1 MGKELSFLSL
11 ETFDENSV
19 ITPMEENQILEI
31 RCDVSEFISAEPNQQ
46 TALEYLCRSVETR
59 LPDSVV
65 SIMLLDPSAGV
76 MKVVSTP
83 SAPDSRQDSTDYHL
97 SSCWSMPIRNDE
109 EKTIGI
115 FTLSLIAHH
124 LPSNFYKR
132 LLETCAMLTNAVLK
146 HANYEVQI
154 YKNQRELE
162 ILGTA
167 LRNASDSMVITDQHN
182 NIVKVNT
189 AFVRTFGYS
198 EKEVI
203 GKNPKILASGRHD
216 GVFYEQM
223 WNTLVREKHWS
234 GEIWNKR
241 SDGVVFPAWVSISAI
256 ATENNRIENYL
267 AVFTDLSDLRES
279 QEKTMKL
286 AYYDQLT
293 GLPNRQKIVSDM
305 EKRSPTAC
313 VIYNIDDFKE
323 INDFFGIET
332 GDIILNQIGQWFEKM
347 NFSPYRIGGD
357 EFAILLYD
365 NVTWSDL
372 RHRIT
377 ALMSLFEEKVFIVE
391 DEAINIRMTVGA
403 AIGQHKLL
411 TRANIALSRAKEDK
425 IPIALYAEH
434 ENIEETY
441 RANMRTSA
449 AIRAALSKGRIV
461 CHYQPIVNLKNGK
474 IDKYETL
481 VRMVDTEGSIIPPL
495 EFLSIAKKTKLYP
508 QITLEVINQA
518 CALFSTRDEEF
529 SINLSDS
536 DIRDPLT
543 VKEIINTITKT
554 RTASRVVFEILESE
568 GIENYEEVVLFI
580 TQVKALGAKIAIDDF
595 GTGYSNFE
603 NILKLNVDYIKID
616 GSLIRGIVDNA
627 RHHIIVETIVNFA
640 HKIGAQTIAEFVGDE
655 AVYTTVK
662 ELGVDYSQGYYTG
675 KPERLL

>member
-1 MGKELSFLSL
+1 
-11 ETFDENSV
+11 
-19 ITPMEENQILEI
+19 
-31 RCDVSEFISAEPNQQ
+31 
-46 TALEYLCRSVETR
+46 
-59 LPDSVV
+59 
-65 SIMLLDPSAGV
+65 
-76 MKVVSTP
+76 
-83 SAPDSRQDSTDYHL
+83 
-97 SSCWSMPIRNDE
+97 
-109 EKTIGI
+109 
-115 FTLSLIAHH
+115 
-124 LPSNFYKR
+124 
-132 LLETCAMLTNAVLK
+132 
-146 HANYEVQI
+146 
-154 YKNQRELE
+154 
-162 ILGTA
+162 
-167 LRNASDSMVITDQHN
+167 MVITDQQN
-182 NIVKVNT
+182 NIIKVNT
-189 AFVRTFGYS
+189 AFIRTFGYS
-198 EKEVI
+198 EKDVI

-216 GVFYEQM
+216 DPFYKQM
-223 WNTLVREKHWS
+223 WDTLVSEKHWS

-241 SDGVVFPAWVSISAI
+241 SDGAVFPAWVSISAI
-256 ATENNRIENYL
+256 AGENNTIENYL
-267 AVFTDLSDLRES
+267 AVFTDLSVIRES

-305 EKRSPTAC
+305 EKNSPTAC
-313 VIYNIDDFKE
+313 VIFNIDDFKE

-332 GDIILNQIGQWFEKM
+332 GDIILYQIGQWFEKM

-372 RHRIT
+372 RQRIT
-377 ALMSLFEEKVFIVE
+377 ALTSLFEEKIFIVE

-411 TRANIALSRAKEDK
+411 TRANIALSRAKENK
-425 IPIALYAEH
+425 IPISLYAEH

-449 AIRAALSKGRIV
+449 AIRAALAKGRII
-461 CHYQPIVNLKNGK
+461 CYYQPIVNLKNGK
-474 IDKYETL
+474 VDKYETL
-481 VRMVDTEGSIIPPL
+481 VRMVDTEGNIVPPL

-518 CALFSTRDEEF
+518 CTLFSTRDEEF

-536 DIRDPLT
+536 DIRDPYT
-543 VKEIINTITKT
+543 VKEIIAMITKT
-554 RTASRVVFEILESE
+554 GTASRVVFEILESE

-580 TQVKALGAKIAIDDF
+580 NQVKELGAKIAIDDF

-616 GSLIRGIVDNA
+616 GSLIRGITDNT

-640 HKIGAQTIAEFVGDE
+640 QKIGAETIAEFVGDE
-655 AVYTTVK
+655 AVYMTVK

-675 KPERLL
+675 KPEKLA